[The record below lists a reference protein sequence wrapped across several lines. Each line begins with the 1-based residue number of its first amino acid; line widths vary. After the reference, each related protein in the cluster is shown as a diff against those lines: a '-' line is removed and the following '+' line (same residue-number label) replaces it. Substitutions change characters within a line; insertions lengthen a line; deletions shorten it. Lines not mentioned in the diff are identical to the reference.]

1 MARGPGAIET
11 IEHVL
16 DLPDGL
22 LALLACVLPGGLGGD
37 AVEADEGLEE
47 ELAEAEVLLAVGG
60 VGEEGGE
67 GGGEGG
73 ADLGELCLDGVDD
86 GLLCALGRGGGG
98 IGDVGGADEGD
109 GGGGVE
115 VVGGDWGVVSRAR
128 RGRGRGQTGCSV
140 VFHDGAGVDELEGML
155 GEMRVLCEGLADG
168 RERGVGRGELKG
180 DSAVYSVYL
189 V

>member
-1 MARGPGAIET
+1 MLAGVGGPGAIET

-47 ELAEAEVLLAVGG
+47 ELAEAEVLLAVCG

-73 ADLGELCLDGVDD
+73 ADLGELGVDGVDD

-98 IGDVGGADEGD
+98 AGDVGGADEGD
-109 GGGGVE
+109 GGVGVE
-115 VVGGDWGVVSRAR
+115 VVGGDWGVVSRGALWT
-128 RGRGRGQTGCSV
+128 GRDRLGAASSFMTAPAWMSLKACSGRWV
-140 VFHDGAGVDELEGML
+140 
-155 GEMRVLCEGLADG
+155 
-168 RERGVGRGELKG
+168 
-180 DSAVYSVYL
+180 
-189 V
+189 